1 MVDQNKIREAVKLM
15 LEGIGEDVNR
25 EGLIETPGRIARMYC
40 EIDGDENMTLIWQV
54 LWQNIPSHAVLCTIE
69 KILSIMYF

>member
-25 EGLIETPGRIARMYC
+25 EGLIDTPGRIARMYC
-40 EIDGDENMTLIWQV
+40 EIYGD
-54 LWQNIPSHAVLCTIE
+54 
-69 KILSIMYF
+69 